1 MSKDFFYTDFAKLS
15 KFRWDF
21 LLNVKDIDKWEILS
35 NYFKI
40 YYEELNNKISIKKK
54 IPKKIHQIWIG
65 PQKIPKRYLNWGKSW
80 LINNPEW
87 EYKLWTNIEINQM
100 SMRNRNLYDSTN
112 NIGFKSDIARYEIL
126 YKYGGIYIDTD
137 FECIRE
143 IPNNLRYFDFV
154 ACLGFD
160 YTPTILNGF
169 LMSSKRSFIIKK
181 IISELKLPNIDKEPM
196 SIINSSGPKKLTNI
210 YFKYHDNTSIILPS
224 NYCYPYPSFLI
235 NSSISKQSEVSSVS
249 FAIHHW
255 EMSWMKGSFLKRL
268 FFKLKYLYKKF
279 IKDNLLKS

>member
-15 KFRWDF
+15 KFKWDF

-40 YYEELNNKISIKKK
+40 YYEELNNKISFKKK

-87 EYKLWTNIEINQM
+87 EYKLWTNREINQL
-100 SMRNRNLYDSTN
+100 SMRNRTLYDSTN

-137 FECIRE
+137 FECLRE

-169 LMSSKRSFIIKK
+169 LMSSKSSFIIKK

-255 EMSWMKGSFLKRL
+255 EMSWMKGSLLKRL

-279 IKDNLLKS
+279 IKDNLFKS